1 MPTNWSGAHHSY
13 KFHEGG
19 GGPNGAGLPGGNGRG
34 ACMGLTAHMYC
45 QNGVNEKLKKAPKAA
60 PSDGRRRL
68 SAPAA
73 DAPPA
78 GAPAPAAAK
87 PAAPKKEVILVLD
100 GAAPAE
106 RLRLKVAIPATWAG
120 KPAAKLAR
128 TLAKHAAAKRPG
140 AAVDANSLAM
150 VRDGGAALRGD
161 APLDLVEHGETITF
175 RRKGT

>member
-1 MPTNWSGAHHSY
+1 
-13 KFHEGG
+13 
-19 GGPNGAGLPGGNGRG
+19 
-34 ACMGLTAHMYC
+34 MYC

-78 GAPAPAAAK
+78 GAPAPAAE
-87 PAAPKKEVILVLD
+87 PAAPKKVILVLE

-120 KPAAKLAR
+120 KPAAKLAQ

-140 AAVDANSLAM
+140 TAVDAASLAM
-150 VRDGGAALRGD
+150 VRDSGDALRGD
-161 APLDLVEHGETITF
+161 APLDLVEHGETIAF

>member
-68 SAPAA
+68 SRPRPTPCRRARR
-73 DAPPA
+73 
-78 GAPAPAAAK
+78 PAPRN
-87 PAAPKKEVILVLD
+87 P
-100 GAAPAE
+100 
-106 RLRLKVAIPATWAG
+106 
-120 KPAAKLAR
+120 
-128 TLAKHAAAKRPG
+128 
-140 AAVDANSLAM
+140 
-150 VRDGGAALRGD
+150 
-161 APLDLVEHGETITF
+161 
-175 RRKGT
+175 RRRRRR

>member
-78 GAPAPAAAK
+78 GAPAPAAAE

-120 KPAAKLAR
+120 RPAAKLAQ

-140 AAVDANSLAM
+140 TAVDAASLAM
-150 VRDGGAALRGD
+150 VRDSGD

>member
-1 MPTNWSGAHHSY
+1 
-13 KFHEGG
+13 
-19 GGPNGAGLPGGNGRG
+19 
-34 ACMGLTAHMYC
+34 MYC

-120 KPAAKLAR
+120 KPAAKLAQ

-150 VRDGGAALRGD
+150 VRDSGDALRGD

-175 RRKGT
+175 KCRST